1 MMSVDLAGVN
11 NPHLLR
17 EHGTLLCVHLLLA
30 YSTNTRANLPIWTH
44 NPQEKYECP
53 LSDLLRKKMLA
64 LYLASPLGRCRI
76 KLLLK

>member
-30 YSTNTRANLPIWTH
+30 YSTNTRANLHIWTH
-44 NPQEKYECP
+44 NPQEKYACP
-53 LSDLLRKKMLA
+53 PSDLHGKKNVSCVL
-64 LYLASPLGRCRI
+64 SNSSGETQD
-76 KLLLK
+76 